1 MTSPCTPLHMLS
13 PGALLVTAIKH
24 KAKERNFMASIYLFL
39 GFIKHFLDKCCIL
52 LLELFIRFQKYEVKR
67 YDCRS
72 GFMNSRI
79 HIVVI
84 TENNSSRDKI
94 YEKNSRIHLDR
105 LQNKY
110 KNYKGIKSNTNFGK
124 ITGIQEKL
132 GTTCK

>member
-1 MTSPCTPLHMLS
+1 MLS
-13 PGALLVTAIKH
+13 PGALLVTTIKH
-24 KAKERNFMASIYLFL
+24 KAKERHFMASIYLFL

-84 TENNSSRDKI
+84 TENNSSRD
-94 YEKNSRIHLDR
+94 EKNSMIYLDR
-105 LQNKY
+105 LKNKY
-110 KNYKGIKSNTNFGK
+110 TKYKGIKNNTNFGQ
-124 ITGIQEKL
+124 ITGIQEKMY
-132 GTTCK
+132 TTCK